1 MTWRDAWLPG
11 ALLLVFAPALAALAG
26 VWSSVD
32 YYSHGFLVPLVSL
45 AALGR
50 APKRLARRDRRG
62 FAGLALSLAVYVIGL
77 GAGSV
82 TLQGLAFV
90 GAVASW
96 VLLLF
101 GSTGLRRWKFPLG
114 FLVFMVPLPAALITP
129 LIVELQLWVS
139 EWAVALLRAGGMP
152 VLREGNVLELPGGE
166 LLFVAEAC
174 SGITSLITLM
184 PLAVALA
191 YFTQQRFGLRAAIV
205 VAALPAALAFNLLR
219 AVATVSAV
227 RYFGSEP
234 VLESPLHE
242 MAGLITFSLACLALV
257 GLSALLRQREEPSP
271 A

>member
-1 MTWRDAWLPG
+1 
-11 ALLLVFAPALAALAG
+11 
-26 VWSSVD
+26 
-32 YYSHGFLVPLVSL
+32 
-45 AALGR
+45 
-50 APKRLARRDRRG
+50 
-62 FAGLALSLAVYVIGL
+62 
-77 GAGSV
+77 
-82 TLQGLAFV
+82 
-90 GAVASW
+90 
-96 VLLLF
+96 
-101 GSTGLRRWKFPLG
+101 
-114 FLVFMVPLPAALITP
+114 MVPLPTVLITP

-139 EWAVALLRAGGMP
+139 EWAVALLRVGGVP

-205 VAALPAALAFNLLR
+205 VAALPAALTFKLLR

-227 RYFGSEP
+227 RHFGSEP

-257 GLSALLRQREEPSP
+257 GLSALLGQRAEPSP